1 MHHRKLTTSL
11 AILAATAGVS
21 VFAATANAVV
31 VDNDPVSLDGDEVD
45 LTDGNLAWD
54 HSNGRTTPKLTGR
67 LEATNADDTNVRVR
81 IDSYNGSEY
90 LNTEEGGAMSVDDD
104 TWQHW
109 SVDRPGISNA
119 TTDRAVVAV
128 EKETVNGWETQAET
142 TVVMNTHSDYFT
154 VLRQGIDIAGTGWY
168 AGAPSTNAVLAWQI
182 DNGLVTPTFND
193 MRLHM
198 EDLGGV
204 CGRIKVRY
212 LTEGDAF
219 LDSGKST
226 QRCPG
231 DNNHYGY
238 LADIPP
244 YTSGEIGK
252 VEVVAQTRAGGQ
264 WNDSGP
270 PTTLSIEE

>member
-31 VDNDPVSLDGDEVD
+31 VDYDNVTLNGDEVD

-54 HSNGRTTPKLTGR
+54 YSNGRVTPKLTGR

-90 LNTEEGGAMSVDDD
+90 LDTEEGGAMFVDDD
-104 TWQHW
+104 TWHHW
-109 SVDRPGISNA
+109 SVDRPGISNV

-142 TVVMNTHSDYFT
+142 TVGMSTHRDYFT
-154 VLRQGIDIAGTGWY
+154 VLRDGVDIAGTGW
-168 AGAPSTNAVLAWQI
+168 AGGAPTSDASVSWPI
-182 DNGLVTPTFND
+182 DDGLVTPEFT

-212 LTEGDAF
+212 LTEDDAF

-252 VEVVAQTRAGGQ
+252 VEVIAQTRAGGQ
-264 WNDSGP
+264 WNDSGS
-270 PTTLSIEE
+270 TTLSIEE

>member
-54 HSNGRTTPKLTGR
+54 YSNGRVTPKLTGR

-90 LNTEEGGAMSVDDD
+90 LNTEEGGAMFVDDD
-104 TWQHW
+104 TWHHW

-128 EKETVNGWETQAET
+128 QKETVNGWETQAET
-142 TVVMNTHSDYFT
+142 TVVMTTHSDFFT

-168 AGAPSTNAVLAWQI
+168 AGAPSTNAVLSWPIEDGQ
-182 DNGLVTPTFND
+182 VTPD
-193 MRLHM
+193 VQRHEAAHGGPRRRLRPDQGPRPHR
-198 EDLGGV
+198 
-204 CGRIKVRY
+204 GRRLPGLRQEHTALPGRQQPLRLSGRY
-212 LTEGDAF
+212 PAL
-219 LDSGKST
+219 
-226 QRCPG
+226 
-231 DNNHYGY
+231 H
-238 LADIPP
+238 
-244 YTSGEIGK
+244 IG
-252 VEVVAQTRAGGQ
+252 
-264 WNDSGP
+264 
-270 PTTLSIEE
+270 